1 MTQLVASRFANFI
14 LNKVAVRAPNGTLEN
29 IDLSRLSVAD
39 YQATYATIHLDDYC
53 DYKLSTVFL
62 VFNGFAFSFALAT
75 LFLVAVVP
83 VFIRRQHWD
92 AYLARVGAI
101 CMTLTLIFFVVAF
114 LLAGFV
120 TAGVGMPPPADC
132 DGIGASDGL
141 FSAVATGKIPNSQSM
156 VVSASAYA
164 TLAMIVVLIIL
175 VTFLSLKET
184 IPRKELRHDS
194 ADSIV

>member
-1 MTQLVASRFANFI
+1 MDEYRT
-14 LNKVAVRAPNGTLEN
+14 
-29 IDLSRLSVAD
+29 
-39 YQATYATIHLDDYC
+39 TYDTINLADYC

-92 AYLARVGAI
+92 AYLARVGAV
-101 CMTLTLIFFVVAF
+101 CMTLTLAFFIIAF

-120 TAGVGMPPPADC
+120 TAGVSLPDPVSCKGT
-132 DGIGASDGL
+132 GASDGL
-141 FSAVATGKIPNSQSM
+141 VKAIQTGKIPNTQGH
-156 VVSASAYA
+156 VVSASIYA
-164 TLAMIVVLIIL
+164 TLGIIILLIIF

-184 IPRKELRHDS
+184 IPRRDNLLNDLHHES
-194 ADSIV
+194 ADSNV